1 MLYFFKL
8 FFTKFAF
15 LVIVFSLLFKH
26 FTVANEPKLN
36 LNFHKHSTITRIFS
50 RTNYIEFYEKYF
62 FKHEA
67 IGNDL
72 EKSHITLHSKKYVN
86 LLLVKGPYTLC
97 TDFYWIHTA
106 VIGLLVTIFLRY
118 TVKVFV

>member
-1 MLYFFKL
+1 MLYFSKL

-26 FTVANEPKLN
+26 FTVANEPKFN
-36 LNFHKHSTITRIFS
+36 LNFYKYSTITRIFR

-62 FKHEA
+62 FKHKA
-67 IGNDL
+67 IENDL
-72 EKSHITLHSKKYVN
+72 EKSHITLHSKIYLK
-86 LLLVKGPYTLC
+86 LLLRTLYIMHR
-97 TDFYWIHTA
+97 FYWIHTA